1 MTILPELFSTGRGRA
16 TWEFVAGAKIGVVL
30 TCATATPWPAGRMT
44 CTGRGERSR
53 GDRTRVRVGEIGRG
67 ERRCHDETRP
77 ALCGMTVAMA
87 VAVVA
92 VAVVAFMGIKGVK
105 DRRCAVLKHE
115 VLRLRSCKDRH
126 VACPGS
132 VLLIRGGATCGEP

>member
-1 MTILPELFSTGRGRA
+1 MTILPELFSMGRGRA

-92 VAVVAFMGIKGVK
+92 FTGIKGVK
-105 DRRCAVLKHE
+105 DRRCPVLKHE
-115 VLRLRSCKDRH
+115 VLRLRICKDL
-126 VACPGS
+126 VGCPPPGS
-132 VLLIRGGATCGEP
+132 VLLIRAGATCIAGP